1 MIDILFSAVRR
12 RRIEAAPTKSTKYA
26 KANPDPPHVCATGYF
41 VTSLLRVARKIKRA
55 LPELLYILI
64 FWANDKIYAD
74 DRAPVFL
81 LKMVVFDKRMDGRW

>member
-1 MIDILFSAVRR
+1 M
-12 RRIEAAPTKSTKYA
+12 
-26 KANPDPPHVCATGYF
+26 
-41 VTSLLRVARKIKRA
+41 ARKIKRA